1 MGNIIKIPY
10 FNKMSKLSEDQVAE
24 LRKAF
29 DVMDANKD
37 GVVTKDELKTLL
49 KGLGEEVTD
58 EVVDE
63 MINIADENGDGKVQF
78 DEFVKAATEGNM
90 RAKTLLKDQV

>member
-1 MGNIIKIPY
+1 
-10 FNKMSKLSEDQVAE
+10 MSAKLTADQVAE

-37 GVVTKDELKTLL
+37 GVVTKEELKNLL
-49 KGLGEEVTD
+49 KGLGEDVTD

-63 MINIADENGDGKVQF
+63 MIAIADTNNDGKVQF
-78 DEFVKAATEGNM
+78 EEFCVASMAGN
-90 RAKTLLKDQV
+90 

>member
-1 MGNIIKIPY
+1 
-10 FNKMSKLSEDQVAE
+10 MSKLSAEQIAE
-24 LRKAF
+24 LKKAF

-37 GVVTKDELKTLL
+37 GVVTKDELKSLL

-63 MINIADENGDGKVQF
+63 MIKIADENGDGKIQF
-78 DEFVKAATEGNM
+78 EEFCKAATSE
-90 RAKTLLKDQV
+90 